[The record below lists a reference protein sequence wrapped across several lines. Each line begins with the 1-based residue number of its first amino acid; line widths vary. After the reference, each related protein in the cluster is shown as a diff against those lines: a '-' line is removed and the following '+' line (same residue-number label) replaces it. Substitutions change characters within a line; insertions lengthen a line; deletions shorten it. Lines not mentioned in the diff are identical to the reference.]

1 MERILPETI
10 PPIDSPIE
18 TPVPDATVY
27 PTASQVAGAAP
38 RAPPWPMVDHA
49 MVGRSYRKWGG
60 HIVYTL
66 VN

>member
-38 RAPPWPMVDHA
+38 RAPPWPWWSMPWWAV
-49 MVGRSYRKWGG
+49 
-60 HIVYTL
+60 HIENEGVTL
-66 VN
+66 FTLW